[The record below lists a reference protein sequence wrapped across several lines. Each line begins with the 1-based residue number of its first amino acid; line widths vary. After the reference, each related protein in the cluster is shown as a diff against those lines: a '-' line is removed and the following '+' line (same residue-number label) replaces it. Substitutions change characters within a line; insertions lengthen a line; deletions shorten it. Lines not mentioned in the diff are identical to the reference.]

1 MVSSISN
8 EGSIGGMKMQQLFD
22 ELYEQISDKE
32 ALFTYLCALKMQ
44 ENACNQGPA
53 VEIRETE
60 N

>member
-1 MVSSISN
+1 
-8 EGSIGGMKMQQLFD
+8 MQQLFD
-22 ELYEQISDKE
+22 ELYDRVSDKE

>member
-1 MVSSISN
+1 MVSSTSN

-53 VEIRETE
+53 VEIQETE